1 MTHDYSLIMAV
12 MNAEKYIGQTLES
25 VFSQSFLP
33 SQILIVDEFSTD
45 KTVDVIRSF
54 SPDIQI
60 LNNTRPG
67 MSAAMNFAIPMVT
80 NDFVA
85 FLDSDDLWLPT
96 KAEKQIAYLVENPAA
111 DVVCSAVVNF
121 RKENIEDMEFAACR
135 EFAPSRLFT
144 ASTFRTGTFEKYG
157 FLDESVGHFGWLYAW
172 WSIAND
178 AGINCG
184 SIEEVLLYRRIHE
197 SNSWVRRHD
206 EANQTLFKIARSNI
220 KRRTTDLA
228 VEI

>member
-54 SPDIQI
+54 SPDIQV

-96 KAEKQIAYLVENPAA
+96 KAEKQIGYLVENPAA

-121 RKENIEDMEFAACR
+121 RKENIEDMEFAASR

-157 FLDESVGHFGWLYAW
+157 FL
-172 WSIAND
+172 I
-178 AGINCG
+178 
-184 SIEEVLLYRRIHE
+184 
-197 SNSWVRRHD
+197 
-206 EANQTLFKIARSNI
+206 KII
-220 KRRTTDLA
+220 
-228 VEI
+228 